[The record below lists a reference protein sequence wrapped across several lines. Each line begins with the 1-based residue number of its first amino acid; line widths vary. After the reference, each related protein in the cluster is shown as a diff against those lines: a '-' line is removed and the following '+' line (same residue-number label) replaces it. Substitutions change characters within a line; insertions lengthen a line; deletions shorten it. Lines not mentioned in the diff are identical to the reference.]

1 MAYQSIWYHTGLP
14 KDIVNILDD
23 YVSENFDSEMKD
35 SELLGRHKDKNK
47 RNSENAWID
56 TNHWIAGFIWHYV
69 NKANRENFRY
79 DLTNIDG
86 ENLQYTK
93 YSEGQYYNWHNDAGI
108 SNYYKP
114 QYVGNSGNFDDDPDN
129 LQTTDFLK
137 ASCELVRK
145 LSFTLQLSDPDE
157 YEGGNVQLIDE
168 AGRSYIA
175 PRQRGTII
183 LFDSR
188 TQHRVIKVKK
198 GVRKSIVGWVLGPR
212 WKYDDRGRYN

>member
-1 MAYQSIWYHTGLP
+1 MAYQSIWYYTGLP

-23 YVSENFDSEMKD
+23 YVSEKFDSEMKD
-35 SELLGRHKDKNK
+35 SELIGRHKDKNK
-47 RNSENAWID
+47 RNSENAWIN
-56 TNHWIAGFIWHYV
+56 TNHWIAGFLWHYV
-69 NKANRENFRY
+69 NKANRENFLY

-93 YSEGQYYNWHNDAGI
+93 YSEGQFYNWHNDAGI
-108 SNYYKP
+108 NNYYKP
-114 QYVGNSGNFDDDPDN
+114 QYVANSGNSNDDSDN
-129 LQTTDFLK
+129 LQVTDFLK
-137 ASCELVRK
+137 TSCELVRK

-157 YEGGNVQLIDE
+157 YEGGNVQLIDDS
-168 AGRSYIA
+168 GKSYIA

-212 WKYDDRGRYN
+212 WK

>member
-23 YVSENFDSEMKD
+23 YVSENFDSEMRD
-35 SELLGRHKDKNK
+35 SELLGKYKDKNK

-114 QYVGNSGNFDDDPDN
+114 QYVGNSGNFDDEPNN

-212 WKYDDRGRYN
+212 WK

>member
-23 YVSENFDSEMKD
+23 YVSENFDSEMRD
-35 SELLGRHKDKNK
+35 SELLGKYKDKNK

-114 QYVGNSGNFDDDPDN
+114 QYVGNSGNFDDEPNN

-157 YEGGNVQLIDE
+157 YEGGNVQLIDDT
-168 AGRSYIA
+168 GKSYIA

-212 WKYDDRGRYN
+212 WK

>member
-1 MAYQSIWYHTGLP
+1 MAYQSIWYYTGLP

-23 YVSENFDSEMKD
+23 YVSEKFDSEMRD
-35 SELLGRHKDKNK
+35 SELIGRHKDKNK
-47 RNSENAWID
+47 RNSENAWIN
-56 TNHWIAGFIWHYV
+56 TNHWIAGFLWHYV
-69 NKANRENFRY
+69 NKANRENFLY

-114 QYVGNSGNFDDDPDN
+114 QYVAISGYSDEDSDN
-129 LQTTDFLK
+129 LQVTDFLK
-137 ASCELVRK
+137 TSCELVRK

-157 YEGGNVQLIDE
+157 YEGGNVQLIDDS
-168 AGRSYIA
+168 GKSYIA

-212 WKYDDRGRYN
+212 WK

>member
-23 YVSENFDSEMKD
+23 YVSENFDSEMRD
-35 SELLGRHKDKNK
+35 SELLGKYKDKNK

-114 QYVGNSGNFDDDPDN
+114 QYVGNSGNFDDDPNN

-137 ASCELVRK
+137 TSCELVRK

-212 WKYDDRGRYN
+212 WK

>member
-23 YVSENFDSEMKD
+23 YVSEKFDSEMRD
-35 SELLGRHKDKNK
+35 SELLGKYKDKNK

-69 NKANRENFRY
+69 DKANRENFRY

-114 QYVGNSGNFDDDPDN
+114 QYVGNSGNFDDEPNN

-137 ASCELVRK
+137 AVVS
-145 LSFTLQLSDPDE
+145 
-157 YEGGNVQLIDE
+157 
-168 AGRSYIA
+168 
-175 PRQRGTII
+175 
-183 LFDSR
+183 
-188 TQHRVIKVKK
+188 
-198 GVRKSIVGWVLGPR
+198 
-212 WKYDDRGRYN
+212 

>member
-1 MAYQSIWYHTGLP
+1 MAYQSIWYYTGLP

-23 YVSENFDSEMKD
+23 YVSEKFDSEMRD
-35 SELLGRHKDKNK
+35 SELIGRHKDKNK
-47 RNSENAWID
+47 RNSENAWIN
-56 TNHWIAGFIWHYV
+56 TNHWIAGFLWHYV
-69 NKANRENFRY
+69 NKANRENFLY

-114 QYVGNSGNFDDDPDN
+114 QYVANSGNSDEDSDN
-129 LQTTDFLK
+129 LQVTDFLK
-137 ASCELVRK
+137 TSCELVRK

-157 YEGGNVQLIDE
+157 YEGGNVQLIDDS
-168 AGRSYIA
+168 GKSYIA
-175 PRQRGTII
+175 PRQRGPII

-188 TQHRVIKVKK
+188 TQLRVIKGKK

-212 WKYDDRGRYN
+212 WR

>member
-1 MAYQSIWYHTGLP
+1 MAYQSIWYYTGLP

-23 YVSENFDSEMKD
+23 YVSEKFDSEMRD
-35 SELLGRHKDKNK
+35 SELIGRHKDKNK
-47 RNSENAWID
+47 RNSENAWIN
-56 TNHWIAGFIWHYV
+56 TNHWIAGFLWHYV
-69 NKANRENFRY
+69 NKANRENFLY

-114 QYVGNSGNFDDDPDN
+114 QYVANSGKSDEDSDN
-129 LQTTDFLK
+129 LQVTDFLK
-137 ASCELVRK
+137 TSCELVRK

-157 YEGGNVQLIDE
+157 YEGGNVQLIDDS
-168 AGRSYIA
+168 GKSYIA

-212 WKYDDRGRYN
+212 WR

>member
-157 YEGGNVQLIDE
+157 YEGGNVQLIDDT
-168 AGRSYIA
+168 GKSYIA

-212 WKYDDRGRYN
+212 WK

>member
-23 YVSENFDSEMKD
+23 YVSENFDSEMRD
-35 SELLGRHKDKNK
+35 SELLGKYKDKNK

-212 WKYDDRGRYN
+212 WK

>member
-1 MAYQSIWYHTGLP
+1 MAYQSIWYYTGLP

-23 YVSENFDSEMKD
+23 YVSEKFDSEMRD
-35 SELLGRHKDKNK
+35 SELIGRHKDKNK
-47 RNSENAWID
+47 RNSENAWIN
-56 TNHWIAGFIWHYV
+56 TNHWIAGFLWHYV
-69 NKANRENFRY
+69 NKANRENFLY

-93 YSEGQYYNWHNDAGI
+93 YSEGQYYNCHNDAGI

-114 QYVGNSGNFDDDPDN
+114 QYVANSGNSDEDSDN
-129 LQTTDFLK
+129 LQVTDFLK
-137 ASCELVRK
+137 TSCELVRK

-157 YEGGNVQLIDE
+157 YEGGNVQLIDDS
-168 AGRSYIA
+168 GKSYIA

-212 WKYDDRGRYN
+212 WR

>member
-1 MAYQSIWYHTGLP
+1 MAYQSIWYYTGLP

-23 YVSENFDSEMKD
+23 YVSEKFDSEMRD
-35 SELLGRHKDKNK
+35 SELIGRHKDKNK
-47 RNSENAWID
+47 RNSENAWIN
-56 TNHWIAGFIWHYV
+56 TNHWIAGFLWHYV
-69 NKANRENFRY
+69 NKANRENFLY

-114 QYVGNSGNFDDDPDN
+114 QYVANSGNSDEDSDN
-129 LQTTDFLK
+129 LQVTDFLK
-137 ASCELVRK
+137 TSCELVRK

-157 YEGGNVQLIDE
+157 YEGGNVQLIDDS
-168 AGRSYIA
+168 GKSYIA

-212 WKYDDRGRYN
+212 WI

>member
-1 MAYQSIWYHTGLP
+1 MAYQSIWYYTGLP

-23 YVSENFDSEMKD
+23 YVSEKFDSEMRD
-35 SELLGRHKDKNK
+35 SELIGRHKDKNK
-47 RNSENAWID
+47 RNSENAWIN
-56 TNHWIAGFIWHYV
+56 TNHWIAGFLWHYV
-69 NKANRENFRY
+69 NKANRENFLY

-114 QYVGNSGNFDDDPDN
+114 QYVANSGNSDEDSDN
-129 LQTTDFLK
+129 LQVTDFLK
-137 ASCELVRK
+137 SSCELFRK

-157 YEGGNVQLIDE
+157 YEGGNVQLIDDS
-168 AGRSYIA
+168 GKSYIA

-212 WKYDDRGRYN
+212 WR

>member
-1 MAYQSIWYHTGLP
+1 MAYQSIWYYTGLP
-14 KDIVNILDD
+14 KDIVNLLDD

-35 SELLGRHKDKNK
+35 SELIGRHKDKNK
-47 RNSENAWID
+47 RNSENAWIN
-56 TNHWIAGFIWHYV
+56 TNHWIAGFLWHYV

-93 YSEGQYYNWHNDAGI
+93 YSEGQFYNWHNDAGI
-108 SNYYKP
+108 NNLYKP
-114 QYVGNSGNFDDDPDN
+114 QYLANSGNSDEDSDN
-129 LQTTDFLK
+129 LQVTDFLK
-137 ASCELVRK
+137 TSCELVRK

-168 AGRSYIA
+168 LGKSYIA

-212 WKYDDRGRYN
+212 WR

>member
-23 YVSENFDSEMKD
+23 YVSENFDSEMRD
-35 SELLGRHKDKNK
+35 SELLGRHRDKNK

-114 QYVGNSGNFDDDPDN
+114 QYVGNSGNFDDDPNN

-137 ASCELVRK
+137 TSCELVRK

-157 YEGGNVQLIDE
+157 YEGGNVQLIDDS
-168 AGRSYIA
+168 GKSYIA

-212 WKYDDRGRYN
+212 WK

>member
-1 MAYQSIWYHTGLP
+1 MAYQSIWYYTGLP

-23 YVSENFDSEMKD
+23 YVSEKFDSEMRD
-35 SELLGRHKDKNK
+35 SELIGRHKDKNK
-47 RNSENAWID
+47 RNSENAWIN
-56 TNHWIAGFIWHYV
+56 TNHWIAGFLWHYV
-69 NKANRENFRY
+69 NKANRENFLY

-114 QYVGNSGNFDDDPDN
+114 QYVANSGNSDEDSDN
-129 LQTTDFLK
+129 LQVTDFLK
-137 ASCELVRK
+137 TSCELVRK

-157 YEGGNVQLIDE
+157 YEGGNVQLIDDS
-168 AGRSYIA
+168 GKSYIS

-212 WKYDDRGRYN
+212 WR

>member
-157 YEGGNVQLIDE
+157 YEGGNVQLIDD

-175 PRQRGTII
+175 PRQGGTII

-212 WKYDDRGRYN
+212 WK

>member
-23 YVSENFDSEMKD
+23 YVSENFDSEMRE
-35 SELLGRHKDKNK
+35 SELLGKYKDKNK

-114 QYVGNSGNFDDDPDN
+114 QYVGNSGNFDDEPNN

-212 WKYDDRGRYN
+212 WK

>member
-23 YVSENFDSEMKD
+23 YVSEKFDSEMKD
-35 SELLGRHKDKNK
+35 SELIGRHKDKNK
-47 RNSENAWID
+47 RNSENAWIN

-93 YSEGQYYNWHNDAGI
+93 YSEGQFYNWHNDAGI
-108 SNYYKP
+108 NNYYKP
-114 QYVGNSGNFDDDPDN
+114 QYVANSGNSNDDSDN
-129 LQTTDFLK
+129 LQVTDFLK
-137 ASCELVRK
+137 TSCELVRK

-157 YEGGNVQLIDE
+157 YEGGNVQLIDDT
-168 AGRSYIA
+168 GKSYIA

-212 WKYDDRGRYN
+212 WR

>member
-212 WKYDDRGRYN
+212 WR

>member
-1 MAYQSIWYHTGLP
+1 MAYQSIWYYTGLP

-23 YVSENFDSEMKD
+23 YVSEKFDSEMKD
-35 SELLGRHKDKNK
+35 SELIGRHKDKNK
-47 RNSENAWID
+47 RNSENAWIN
-56 TNHWIAGFIWHYV
+56 TNHWIAGFLWHYV

-93 YSEGQYYNWHNDAGI
+93 YSEGQFYNWHNDAGI
-108 SNYYKP
+108 NNYYKP
-114 QYVGNSGNFDDDPDN
+114 QYVANSGNSNDDSDN
-129 LQTTDFLK
+129 LQVTDFLK
-137 ASCELVRK
+137 TSCELVRK

-157 YEGGNVQLIDE
+157 YEGGNVQLIDDT
-168 AGRSYIA
+168 GKSYIA

-212 WKYDDRGRYN
+212 WR

>member
-23 YVSENFDSEMKD
+23 YVSENFDSEMRD
-35 SELLGRHKDKNK
+35 SELIGRHKDKNK

-114 QYVGNSGNFDDDPDN
+114 QYVGNSGNFDDEPNN

-212 WKYDDRGRYN
+212 WK

>member
-23 YVSENFDSEMKD
+23 YVSENFDSEMRD
-35 SELLGRHKDKNK
+35 SELLGKYKDKNK

-114 QYVGNSGNFDDDPDN
+114 QYVGNSGNFDDDPNN

-137 ASCELVRK
+137 TSCELVRK

-157 YEGGNVQLIDE
+157 YEGGNVQLIDDS
-168 AGRSYIA
+168 GKSYIA

-212 WKYDDRGRYN
+212 WK

>member
-1 MAYQSIWYHTGLP
+1 MAYQSIWYNTGLP

-23 YVSENFDSEMKD
+23 YVSEKFDSEMRD
-35 SELLGRHKDKNK
+35 SELIGRHKDKNK
-47 RNSENAWID
+47 RNSENAWIN
-56 TNHWIAGFIWHYV
+56 TNHWIAGFLWHYV
-69 NKANRENFRY
+69 NKANRENFLY

-114 QYVGNSGNFDDDPDN
+114 QYVANSGNSDEDSDN
-129 LQTTDFLK
+129 LQVTDFLK
-137 ASCELVRK
+137 TSCELVRK

-157 YEGGNVQLIDE
+157 YEGGNVQLIDDS
-168 AGRSYIA
+168 GKSYIA

-212 WKYDDRGRYN
+212 WR

>member
-23 YVSENFDSEMKD
+23 YVSEKFDSEMRD
-35 SELLGRHKDKNK
+35 SELIGRHKDKNK
-47 RNSENAWID
+47 RNSENAWIN
-56 TNHWIAGFIWHYV
+56 TNHWIAGFLWHYV
-69 NKANRENFRY
+69 NKANRENFLY

-114 QYVGNSGNFDDDPDN
+114 QYVANSGNSDEDSDN
-129 LQTTDFLK
+129 LQVTDFLK
-137 ASCELVRK
+137 TSCELVRK

-157 YEGGNVQLIDE
+157 YEGGNVQLIDDS
-168 AGRSYIA
+168 GKSYIA

-212 WKYDDRGRYN
+212 WR

>member
-1 MAYQSIWYHTGLP
+1 MAYQSIWYYTGLP

-23 YVSENFDSEMKD
+23 YVSEKFDSEMKD
-35 SELLGRHKDKNK
+35 SELIGRHKDKNK
-47 RNSENAWID
+47 RNSENAWIN
-56 TNHWIAGFIWHYV
+56 TNHWIAGFLWHYV
-69 NKANRENFRY
+69 NKANRENFLY

-114 QYVGNSGNFDDDPDN
+114 QYVGNSGIDDDSDN

-137 ASCELVRK
+137 TNCELVRK
-145 LSFTLQLSDPDE
+145 LSFTLQLSHPDE
-157 YEGGNVQLIDE
+157 YEGGNVQLIDDT
-168 AGRSYIA
+168 GKSYIA

-212 WKYDDRGRYN
+212 WK

>member
-1 MAYQSIWYHTGLP
+1 MAYQSIWYYTGLP

-23 YVSENFDSEMKD
+23 YVSEKFDSEMKD
-35 SELLGRHKDKNK
+35 SELIGRHKDKNK
-47 RNSENAWID
+47 RNSENAWIN
-56 TNHWIAGFIWHYV
+56 TNHWIAGFLWHYV
-69 NKANRENFRY
+69 NKANRENFLY

-114 QYVGNSGNFDDDPDN
+114 QYVANSGNSDEDSDN
-129 LQTTDFLK
+129 LQVTDFLK
-137 ASCELVRK
+137 TSCELVRK

-157 YEGGNVQLIDE
+157 YEGGNVQLIDDS
-168 AGRSYIA
+168 GKSYIA

-212 WKYDDRGRYN
+212 WR

>member
-1 MAYQSIWYHTGLP
+1 MAYQSIWYYTGLP

-23 YVSENFDSEMKD
+23 YVSEKFDSEMKD
-35 SELLGRHKDKNK
+35 SELIGRHKDKNK

-114 QYVGNSGNFDDDPDN
+114 QYVGNSGNFDDDPNN

-212 WKYDDRGRYN
+212 WK

>member
-23 YVSENFDSEMKD
+23 YVSENFDSEMRD
-35 SELLGRHKDKNK
+35 SELLGKYKDKNK

-114 QYVGNSGNFDDDPDN
+114 QYVGNSGNFDDDLNN

-137 ASCELVRK
+137 ANCELVRK

-212 WKYDDRGRYN
+212 WK

>member
-23 YVSENFDSEMKD
+23 YVSENFDSEMRD
-35 SELLGRHKDKNK
+35 SELLGKYKDKNK

-114 QYVGNSGNFDDDPDN
+114 QYVGNSGNFDDEPNN

-137 ASCELVRK
+137 TSCELVRK

-212 WKYDDRGRYN
+212 WK

>member
-23 YVSENFDSEMKD
+23 YVSENFDSEMRD
-35 SELLGRHKDKNK
+35 SELLGKYKDKNK

-56 TNHWIAGFIWHYV
+56 TNHWVAGFIWHYV

-114 QYVGNSGNFDDDPDN
+114 QYVGNCGNFDDDPNN

-137 ASCELVRK
+137 TSCELVRK

-168 AGRSYIA
+168 AGMSYIA

-212 WKYDDRGRYN
+212 WK

>member
-212 WKYDDRGRYN
+212 WK

>member
-1 MAYQSIWYHTGLP
+1 MAYQSIWYYSGLP

-23 YVSENFDSEMKD
+23 YVSEKFDSEMRD
-35 SELLGRHKDKNK
+35 SELIGRHKDKNK
-47 RNSENAWID
+47 RNSENAWIN
-56 TNHWIAGFIWHYV
+56 TNHWIAGFLWHYV
-69 NKANRENFRY
+69 NKANRENFLY

-114 QYVGNSGNFDDDPDN
+114 QYVANSGNSDEDSDN
-129 LQTTDFLK
+129 LQVTDFLK
-137 ASCELVRK
+137 TSCELVRK

-157 YEGGNVQLIDE
+157 YEGGYVQLIDDS
-168 AGRSYIA
+168 GKSYIA

-212 WKYDDRGRYN
+212 WR

>member
-23 YVSENFDSEMKD
+23 YVSENFDSEMRD

-108 SNYYKP
+108 SNCYKP
-114 QYVGNSGNFDDDPDN
+114 EYIGNSGGFEEDVDN
-129 LQTTDFLK
+129 LQLTDFLK
-137 ASCELVRK
+137 TNCELVRK

-212 WKYDDRGRYN
+212 WK

>member
-1 MAYQSIWYHTGLP
+1 MAYQSIWYYTGLP

-23 YVSENFDSEMKD
+23 YVSEKFDSEMRD
-35 SELLGRHKDKNK
+35 SELIGRHKDKNK
-47 RNSENAWID
+47 RNSENAWIN
-56 TNHWIAGFIWHYV
+56 TNHWIAGFLWHYV
-69 NKANRENFRY
+69 NKANRENFLY

-114 QYVGNSGNFDDDPDN
+114 QYVGNSGNFDDDPNN

-137 ASCELVRK
+137 TSCELVRK

-157 YEGGNVQLIDE
+157 YEGGNVQLIDDS
-168 AGRSYIA
+168 GKSYIA

-212 WKYDDRGRYN
+212 WR

>member
-1 MAYQSIWYHTGLP
+1 MAYQSIWYYTGLP

-23 YVSENFDSEMKD
+23 YVSEKFDSEMKD
-35 SELLGRHKDKNK
+35 SELIGRHKDKNK

-114 QYVGNSGNFDDDPDN
+114 QYVGNSGNFDDDPNN

-137 ASCELVRK
+137 TSCELVRK

-212 WKYDDRGRYN
+212 WK

>member
-1 MAYQSIWYHTGLP
+1 MAYQSIWYYTGLP

-23 YVSENFDSEMKD
+23 YVSEKFDSEMRD
-35 SELLGRHKDKNK
+35 SELIGRHKDKNK
-47 RNSENAWID
+47 RNSENAWIN
-56 TNHWIAGFIWHYV
+56 TNHWIAGFLWHYV

-93 YSEGQYYNWHNDAGI
+93 YSEGQYYNWNIDAGI

-114 QYVGNSGNFDDDPDN
+114 QYVANSGNSDEDSDN
-129 LQTTDFLK
+129 LQVTDFLK
-137 ASCELVRK
+137 TSCELVRK

-157 YEGGNVQLIDE
+157 YEGGNVQLIDDS
-168 AGRSYIA
+168 GKSYIA

-212 WKYDDRGRYN
+212 WR

>member
-1 MAYQSIWYHTGLP
+1 MAYQSIWYYTGLP

-23 YVSENFDSEMKD
+23 YVSEKFDSEMRD
-35 SELLGRHKDKNK
+35 SELIGRHKDKNK
-47 RNSENAWID
+47 RNSENAWIN
-56 TNHWIAGFIWHYV
+56 TNHWIAGFLWHYV
-69 NKANRENFRY
+69 NKANRENFLY

-114 QYVGNSGNFDDDPDN
+114 QYVANSGNSDEDSDN
-129 LQTTDFLK
+129 LQVTDFLK
-137 ASCELVRK
+137 TSCELVRK

-157 YEGGNVQLIDE
+157 YEGGNVQLIDDS
-168 AGRSYIA
+168 GKSYIA

-212 WKYDDRGRYN
+212 WR